1 MNAKVLDSMN
11 NNNIFLIG
19 PMGAGKTTIGKQ
31 LARQLKWD
39 FYDSD
44 RVIEEKTGVDIALIF
59 EKEGEE
65 GFRIREEKTID
76 ELTQLKNIVL
86 ATGGGAVL
94 RKQNRVNLINR
105 GTIFYLSSTIKDLV
119 NRTSKD
125 KKRPLLH
132 GKESPKTII
141 SQLIKEREPIYIE
154 MADHI
159 INTSNSSIQAV
170 IKAIIQHSTHT

>member
-1 MNAKVLDSMN
+1 MN
-11 NNNIFLIG
+11 NSNIFLIG

-31 LARQLKWD
+31 LAKKLKWD

-44 RVIEEKTGVDIALIF
+44 RIIEERTGVDVALIF

-65 GFRIREEKTID
+65 GFRSREEKIID
-76 ELTQLKNIVL
+76 ELTKLNNIVL

-94 RKQNRVNLINR
+94 RQENRSNLIKR
-105 GTIFYLSSTIKDLV
+105 GTIFYLSSSIKDLV

-125 KKRPLLH
+125 KKRPLLQ
-132 GKESPKTII
+132 GKEKPKVVIT
-141 SQLIKEREPIYIE
+141 QLIKEREPVYLE

-159 INTSNSSIQAV
+159 INTSNSSIQSV
-170 IKAIIQHSTHT
+170 IKDIIQHTTHTE

>member
-1 MNAKVLDSMN
+1 MN
-11 NNNIFLIG
+11 NSNIFLIG

-31 LARQLKWD
+31 LAKKLKWD

-44 RVIEEKTGVDIALIF
+44 RIIEERTGVDVALIF

-65 GFRIREEKTID
+65 GFRSREEKIID
-76 ELTQLKNIVL
+76 ELTKLNNIVL

-94 RKQNRVNLINR
+94 RQENRSNLINR
-105 GTIFYLSSTIKDLV
+105 GTIFYLSSSIKDLV

-125 KKRPLLH
+125 KKRPLLQ
-132 GKESPKTII
+132 GKEKPKDVIT
-141 SQLIKEREPIYIE
+141 QLIKEREPVYLE

-159 INTSNSSIQAV
+159 IHTSNSSIQAV
-170 IKAIIQHSTHT
+170 IKDIIQHTTHTE

>member
-1 MNAKVLDSMN
+1 MN

-44 RVIEEKTGVDIALIF
+44 RVIEEKTGVDISLIF

-65 GFRIREEKTID
+65 GFRLREEKVIG

-94 RKQNRVNLINR
+94 RQQNRTNLINR
-105 GTIFYLSSTIKDLV
+105 GTVIYLSSTINDLV
-119 NRTSKD
+119 HRTSKD

-132 GKESPKTII
+132 GPESPKTII
-141 SQLIKEREPIYIE
+141 TQLIKEREPVYRE

-159 INTSNSSIQAV
+159 INTSNSSIQTV
-170 IKAIIQHSTHT
+170 IKAIIQHTTDT

>member
-1 MNAKVLDSMN
+1 MN

-44 RVIEEKTGVDIALIF
+44 KIIEERTGVDIALIF

-65 GFRIREEKTID
+65 GFRSREEKVID
-76 ELTQLKNIVL
+76 ELTQLSNIVL

-94 RKQNRVNLINR
+94 RQRNRENLINR
-105 GTIFYLSSTIKDLV
+105 GTVCYLSSSIKDLI

-125 KKRPLLH
+125 KKRPLLQ
-132 GKESPKTII
+132 GKEKPKVII
-141 SQLIKEREPIYIE
+141 TQLLKEREPIYIE

-170 IKAIIQHSTHT
+170 IKDIIQQTTHTQNNL